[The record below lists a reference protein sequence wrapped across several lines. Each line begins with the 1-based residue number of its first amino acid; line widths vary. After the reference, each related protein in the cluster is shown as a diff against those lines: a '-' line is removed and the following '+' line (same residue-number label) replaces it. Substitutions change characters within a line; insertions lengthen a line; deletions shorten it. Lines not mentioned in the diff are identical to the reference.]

1 MIQANRH
8 LPTTKAGIKTPALLN
23 GEVPV
28 LGYPVSCILPLDN
41 VPACRLSPTFCIS
54 S

>member
-28 LGYPVSCILPLDN
+28 LGYPVSCILPLKQ
-41 VPACRLSPTFCIS
+41 PRQCSCL
-54 S
+54 